1 MYRKIIVPL
10 DGSTSAECVLDHV
23 NEIAG
28 KGTEIVLVRVIAKPH
43 YEYLLRDA
51 QLSACLDDDETTE
64 AGQYLKRVAARVKKP
79 GVAVS
84 RCVIPDKGPIARVL
98 GDFALQAKAD
108 LIAISAHGR
117 PGLVGRLMGS
127 VADRLSHETKITV
140 LLVHP

>member
-10 DGSTSAECVLDHV
+10 DGSSGAECVLDHV

-28 KGTEIVLVRVIAKPH
+28 KGTEIVLVRALAKPH

-51 QLSACLDDDETTE
+51 QLSACLDDDVVTE
-64 AGQYLKRVAARVKKP
+64 AGQYLKGIAASVKKS
-79 GVAVS
+79 GVIIS
-84 RCVIPDKGPIARVL
+84 TCVIPDKGPIARVL
-98 GDFALQAKAD
+98 RDFAVRSKAD

-117 PGLVGRLMGS
+117 TGLIGRLLGS
-127 VADRLSHETKITV
+127 LADRLSHETKIPV